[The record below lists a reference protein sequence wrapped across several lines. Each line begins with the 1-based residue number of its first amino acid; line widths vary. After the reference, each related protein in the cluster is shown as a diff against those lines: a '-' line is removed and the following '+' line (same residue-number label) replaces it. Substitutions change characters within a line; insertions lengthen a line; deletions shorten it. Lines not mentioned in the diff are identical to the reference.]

1 MPKSVTEL
9 AEVCNIS
16 CCGSQ
21 WQKKGNLRSILEGDT
36 MSKIKLYD
44 KVRIK
49 SNNIIGFVVDVLND
63 KEKFIVEKEGN
74 EEPLFFDIDKDDL
87 EVIE

>member
-1 MPKSVTEL
+1 
-9 AEVCNIS
+9 
-16 CCGSQ
+16 
-21 WQKKGNLRSILEGDT
+21 

-49 SNNIIGFVVDVLND
+49 SKNIIGFVVDVLND
-63 KEKFIVEKEGN
+63 KEKFIVEKEGS
-74 EEPLFFDIDKDDL
+74 EGPLFFDIDKDDL

>member
-1 MPKSVTEL
+1 
-9 AEVCNIS
+9 
-16 CCGSQ
+16 
-21 WQKKGNLRSILEGDT
+21 

-49 SNNIIGFVVDVLND
+49 SKNIIGFVVDVLND
-63 KEKFIVEKEGN
+63 KEKFIVEKEG
-74 EEPLFFDIDKDDL
+74 PLFFDIDKDDL